1 MYYGK
6 IALRYFYA
14 ISDEEIDIGLLG
26 VSEICPDS
34 AKLNTFD
41 EFLFLDSHNIHAH
54 GAGNDFYARLHAAGI
69 CESAGLVLCSI
80 GFLIYEGF
88 SATGL
93 KIFAVFMA
101 VFIASPIGTHIIIR
115 VAFKQSMREREN
127 AGSAAGSPAGTAEK
141 EVQ

>member
-1 MYYGK
+1 M
-6 IALRYFYA
+6 IIRDVMTVIFL
-14 ISDEEIDIGLLG
+14 SLG
-26 VSEICPDS
+26 FICFFITTVGVFRL
-34 AKLNTFD
+34 K
-41 EFLFLDSHNIHAH
+41 
-54 GAGNDFYARLHAAGI
+54 DFYARLHAAGI

-127 AGSAAGSPAGTAEK
+127 AGSAAAGSDENAGSAAGSPAGEAEK
-141 EVQ
+141 EVP